1 VYKGLFTT
9 TQRKKK
15 QNQPVDT
22 APTTHKKPHN
32 NVNTLERFIFSAYA
46 NMHRWRMI
54 TVRRDVVPQGTEP
67 QTENTFEVKNMAYKY
82 IAEEWAKPEKSFV
95 EELMRQRLI
104 QWRKEPTVNRVERP
118 LRLDRARKLGYKA
131 KQGFVIARV
140 SVRRGN
146 LRKLRPVSG
155 RRPKRMGVKKF
166 KPAKSLRLIAEERT
180 ARKFPNLEVL
190 NSYWVGEDGRSKW
203 FEVILV
209 DPHSPSIVNDNDIN
223 WITEPQHKRRVFRSL
238 TSAGKKIRSLRNKGT
253 GAEKVRPSK
262 RKVPKGEHH

>member
-1 VYKGLFTT
+1 
-9 TQRKKK
+9 
-15 QNQPVDT
+15 
-22 APTTHKKPHN
+22 
-32 NVNTLERFIFSAYA
+32 
-46 NMHRWRMI
+46 
-54 TVRRDVVPQGTEP
+54 
-67 QTENTFEVKNMAYKY
+67 MAYKY

-104 QWRKEPTVNRVERP
+104 EWRKQHTVERIERP
-118 LRLDRARKLGYKA
+118 TRLDRARKLGYKA
-131 KQGFVIARV
+131 KQGFVMARTK
-140 SVRRGN
+140 VRRGN
-146 LRKLRPVSG
+146 MRKIRPKAG

-209 DPHSPSIVNDNDIN
+209 DPHSPSIMSDKDIN

-262 RKVPKGEHH
+262 RKVPKGEH